1 MRAPKTAGAGS
12 MWGRGLSGSELAPRS
27 KNTAP
32 GRRAASKS
40 RRPPRPSSC
49 QLASTRRRSGAP
61 RRSARSAV
69 EISGGRS
76 AMAQSSRPGSGAG
89 QGQLDHVGATG
100 AEAGLAIGEIEP
112 PQPAEPIVEG
122 SEAADVLPGR
132 LEALVPQAQGLG
144 VVVAE
149 PLDRLPAEGGGGD
162 DRLEGRFRG

>member
-1 MRAPKTAGAGS
+1 
-12 MWGRGLSGSELAPRS
+12 
-27 KNTAP
+27 
-32 GRRAASKS
+32 
-40 RRPPRPSSC
+40 
-49 QLASTRRRSGAP
+49 
-61 RRSARSAV
+61 
-69 EISGGRS
+69 
-76 AMAQSSRPGSGAG
+76 
-89 QGQLDHVGATG
+89 VGATG

-162 DRLEGRFRG
+162 DRLEGRFRGQHAAGEDVLLDEVSAPAVVVEGGVLDGDDL